1 MKKKHIFPEWKWK
14 DTFPWNENENETD
27 TFPQLDK
34 ILDAQEPQSR
44 LHSGEKQV
52 VNGFL
57 LFHIFFFIFFTI
69 SPEKEVHD
77 EHLFIVTHQVGRSL

>member
-1 MKKKHIFPEWKWK
+1 MLK
-14 DTFPWNENENETD
+14 DTVS
-27 TFPQLDK
+27 QMDK

-57 LFHIFFFIFFTI
+57 FLHIFFFIFFTI